1 MTSICPIFRISN
13 RISAK
18 VPACR
23 EAALLDAEHNLRIYD
38 RIAPISGIWD
48 SIVPGDDP
56 YWSAAFLSNIE
67 KRPPGEYQFRYLVFY
82 QKDQPVGV
90 AYAQITEFS
99 AWQSIRGDIRENE
112 RKEPMRLFRHW
123 LARKLRLNVLIL
135 GNTLV
140 SGPYAYY
147 FKPGYAFAADRIREA
162 MDRLVSSLE
171 KEGLPIHMVAV
182 KDLEKDQTEDWTS
195 HAHEWKQ
202 VCFQPRMVIRI
213 DRSWKSADDYISA
226 MQSKYRVRYRRA
238 RKKLDGIISRR
249 LQPEELEALQDRMYE
264 LYRSVAEQSGFNMV
278 ELPRDYWLKLTQ
290 LFGSNFSVRGY
301 FIDGE
306 MVGFYSML
314 RGDHA
319 IWHANYL
326 GYDQEANHRHQLY
339 LNMLYDM
346 VESAIAGDA
355 VELDFS
361 RTALEIKSSVGAEP
375 QDLFCYFRHRSPL
388 VNPFIP
394 WITQVIS
401 PDEEWTQRHPF
412 KADVLADG

>member
-1 MTSICPIFRISN
+1 MTSICPIIRISN
-13 RISAK
+13 RISGRAP
-18 VPACR
+18 VCR
-23 EAALLDAEHNLRIYD
+23 DAAVLDTGHNLRIYD
-38 RIAPISGIWD
+38 SIAPISAIWD
-48 SIVPGDDP
+48 SIVPAQDP
-56 YWSAAFLSNIE
+56 YWSSAFLSNIE
-67 KRPPGEYQFRYLVFY
+67 KRPPGDYQFRYLIFY
-82 QKDQPVGV
+82 QKDQPIGV

-99 AWQSIRGDIRENE
+99 AWQSIRGDVREEE
-112 RKEPMRLFRHW
+112 RKAPIPLFRHW
-123 LARKLRLNVLIL
+123 LAKKLRLNVLIL

-140 SGPYAYY
+140 SGPYAYF
-147 FKPGYAFAADRIREA
+147 FKTGYTKVADRIREA
-162 MDRLVSSLE
+162 SDLLINSLE

-182 KDLEKDQTEDWTS
+182 KDLEGNQTSDWTGYS
-195 HAHEWKQ
+195 SEWKQ

-213 DRSWKSADDYISA
+213 DENWRSAEDYVSA

-238 RKKLDGIISRR
+238 RKKLGEITSRR
-249 LQPEELEALQDRMYE
+249 LRLDELEHFQDNMYG

-278 ELPRDYWLKLTQ
+278 ELSRDYWLKLAQ
-290 LFGSNFSVRGY
+290 LFGDDFSVRGY
-301 FIDGE
+301 FLGDQ

-326 GYDQEANHRHQLY
+326 GYDQELNHHHQLY

-346 VESAIAGDA
+346 VESAIAGHA

-401 PDEEWTQRHPF
+401 PDEEWAQRHPF
-412 KADVLADG
+412 RAEK